1 MLQEIK
7 RRILFLFLALNQ
19 LQIGISFY
27 TLSLSSFTSWTNIEN
42 ECVGVH
48 VCMAYIPWPFVV
60 FVHFSSS
67 S

>member
-42 ECVGVH
+42 ECVGVSF
-48 VCMAYIPWPFVV
+48 MAYIPWPFVV